1 MKASVVTSAVLHCLV
16 LTWAMVSLSA
26 PESFKVEDFE
36 AMPVDIVPVESI
48 TQMQQGD
55 KKAPKKE
62 TSAPVPTTRP
72 PIAQPAENAGDNN
85 ADLKT
90 PPVPNA
96 KPSNSEA
103 AAANSTE
110 KPLPQVDP
118 KPNDVKEVSKEE
130 TEVEQPKEVA
140 SIPPPKP
147 VEVTPP
153 KPEEKPPEEQAKPEE
168 PPKPDA
174 EALPDKVPT
183 PVVKPQ
189 VKPPEPQKPA
199 EKPPEK
205 TPDEPKAAEK
215 PTDKKKAD
223 KKQEVAKSASS
234 MKSDFNADQISALLN
249 KTDPSAGGAKRSTQE
264 ASLGAKKSNG
274 GSKLSQSEEDAMRSL
289 IESNWLVT
297 PGMEGLSGLVI
308 TVHFKLGKDGSI
320 IGQPDVESSGGS
332 SSDSTRRAL
341 ESAAYRA
348 VMKSAPSFSST
359 LPMDKYDAW
368 SEVVLNFDASS
379 LGI

>member
-1 MKASVVTSAVLHCLV
+1 MKASVITSAVLHGLV
-16 LTWAMVSLSA
+16 LTWAMVSLGA

-36 AMPVDIVPVESI
+36 AMPVDLVPVESI

-72 PIAQPAENAGDNN
+72 PIPQPAENAGDNN
-85 ADLKT
+85 VDLKT

-96 KPSNSEA
+96 KPSNTEA
-103 AAANSTE
+103 AAANSSE
-110 KPLPQVDP
+110 KPLPTIDP
-118 KPNDVKEVSKEE
+118 KPNDVKEVNKEE

-189 VKPPEPQKPA
+189 VKPPEPQKA
-199 EKPPEK
+199 VEKPPEK
-205 TPDEPKAAEK
+205 PADEPKAAEK

-223 KKQEVAKSASS
+223 KKQEVAKSAST
-234 MKSDFNADQISALLN
+234 MKSDFNADEISALLN

-264 ASLGAKKSNG
+264 ASLGNKKSNSG
-274 GSKLSQSEEDAMRSL
+274 TKLSQSEEDAVKGQIS
-289 IESNWLVT
+289 SNWSVV
-297 PGMEGLSGLVI
+297 SGLAGASEVQLKVRFQLDQAGNVVGDPEVI
-308 TVHFKLGKDGSI
+308 AT
-320 IGQPDVESSGGS
+320 GGP
-332 SSDSTRRAL
+332 DSTRQAL
-341 ESAAYRA
+341 
-348 VMKSAPSFSST
+348 KS
-359 LPMDKYDAW
+359 
-368 SEVVLNFDASS
+368 
-379 LGI
+379 

>member
-1 MKASVVTSAVLHCLV
+1 MKASVITSAVLHGLV
-16 LTWAMVSLSA
+16 LTWAMVSLGA

-36 AMPVDIVPVESI
+36 AMPVDLVPVESI

-85 ADLKT
+85 VDLKT

-103 AAANSTE
+103 AAANSSD
-110 KPLPQVDP
+110 KPMPKTDP
-118 KPNDVKEVSKEE
+118 KPNDVKDIVKEE

-174 EALPDKVPT
+174 EALPDNVPT
-183 PVVKPQ
+183 PVAKPQ

-205 TPDEPKAAEK
+205 TPDQPKTANV

-223 KKQEVAKSASS
+223 KKQETAKSASS
-234 MKSDFNADQISALLN
+234 MKSDFNADEVAALLN
-249 KTDPSAGGAKRSTQE
+249 KTDPSAGGVKRSTQE

-274 GSKLSQSEEDAMRSL
+274 GSKLSQSEEDAVRGL
-289 IESNWLVT
+289 IEGNWLVT
-297 PGMEGLSGLVI
+297 PGMEGLSGMVI
-308 TVHFKLGKDGSI
+308 KVHMKLDKDGNI
-320 IGQPDVESSGGS
+320 IGQPEVESSGGS
-332 SSDSTRRAL
+332 SSDATRRAL
-341 ESAAYRA
+341 EGGAYRA
-348 VMKSAPSFSST
+348 VMKSAPFSM
-359 LPMDKYDAW
+359 LPKDKYEAW
-368 SEVVLNFDASS
+368 NEFDLNFDPSS
-379 LGI
+379 MGI

>member
-1 MKASVVTSAVLHCLV
+1 MKTSVVTSAVLHGLV
-16 LTWAMVSLSA
+16 LTWALVSLSA

-36 AMPVDIVPVESI
+36 AMPVDLVPVESI

-72 PIAQPAENAGDNN
+72 PIPQPADNAGNNN

-103 AAANSTE
+103 AAANSSD
-110 KPLPQVDP
+110 KPQPQIDP
-118 KPNDVKEVSKEE
+118 KPNDVKEVNKEE

-140 SIPPPKP
+140 SIPQTKP
-147 VEVTPP
+147 AEITPP
-153 KPEEKPPEEQAKPEE
+153 KPEEKPPEEQAKPAE

-189 VKPPEPQKPA
+189 VKPPEQKPA
-199 EKPPEK
+199 EKPSEK
-205 TPDEPKAAEK
+205 TPDQPKAAET

-223 KKQEVAKSASS
+223 KKQEVAKAASS
-234 MKSDFNADQISALLN
+234 MKSDFNADEISALLN

-274 GSKLSQSEEDAMRSL
+274 GAKLSQSEIDAVRGQISG
-289 IESNWLVT
+289 NWTVV
-297 PGMEGLSGLVI
+297 SGLAGANEVQLQVRVQLDQAGNVVGEPEVI
-308 TVHFKLGKDGSI
+308 AT
-320 IGQPDVESSGGS
+320 GGP
-332 SSDSTRRAL
+332 DSTRQAL
-341 ESAAYRA
+341 KSSVYRA
-348 VMKSAPSFSST
+348 VMKSSPLKN
-359 LPMDKYDAW
+359 LPADKYEGENGW
-368 SEVVLNFDASS
+368 NELVLNFDASD

>member
-1 MKASVVTSAVLHCLV
+1 MKASVITSAVLHGLV
-16 LTWAMVSLSA
+16 LTWAMVSLGA

-36 AMPVDIVPVESI
+36 AMPVDLVPVESI

-72 PIAQPAENAGDNN
+72 PIPQPAENAGDNN
-85 ADLKT
+85 VDLKT

-96 KPSNSEA
+96 KPSKTEA
-103 AAANSTE
+103 AAANSSE
-110 KPLPQVDP
+110 KPLPTIDP
-118 KPNDVKEVSKEE
+118 KPNDVKEVNKEE

-189 VKPPEPQKPA
+189 VKPPEPQKA
-199 EKPPEK
+199 VEKPPEK
-205 TPDEPKAAEK
+205 PADEPKAAEK

-223 KKQEVAKSASS
+223 KKQEVAKSAST
-234 MKSDFNADQISALLN
+234 MKSDFNADEISALLN

-264 ASLGAKKSNG
+264 ASLGNKKSNSG
-274 GSKLSQSEEDAMRSL
+274 TKLSQSEEDAVKGQIS
-289 IESNWLVT
+289 SNWSVV
-297 PGMEGLSGLVI
+297 SGLAGASEVQLKVRFQLDQAGNVVGDPEVI
-308 TVHFKLGKDGSI
+308 AT
-320 IGQPDVESSGGS
+320 GGP
-332 SSDSTRRAL
+332 DSTRQAL
-341 ESAAYRA
+341 KSSVYRA
-348 VMKSAPSFSST
+348 VMKSSPLKN
-359 LPMDKYDAW
+359 LPADKYEGENGW
-368 SEVVLNFDASS
+368 NEMLLTFDASDF
-379 LGI
+379 GI

>member
-1 MKASVVTSAVLHCLV
+1 MKASVITSAVLHGLV
-16 LTWAMVSLSA
+16 LTWAMVSLGA

-36 AMPVDIVPVESI
+36 AMPVDLVPVESI

-85 ADLKT
+85 VDLKT

-103 AAANSTE
+103 AAANSSD
-110 KPLPQVDP
+110 KPMPKTDP
-118 KPNDVKEVSKEE
+118 KPNDVKDIVKEE

-174 EALPDKVPT
+174 EALPDNVPT
-183 PVVKPQ
+183 PVAKPQ
-189 VKPPEPQKPA
+189 VKPPEPRKPA

-205 TPDEPKAAEK
+205 TPDQPKTADV

-223 KKQEVAKSASS
+223 KKQETAKSASS
-234 MKSDFNADQISALLN
+234 MKSDFNADEISILLN

-274 GSKLSQSEEDAMRSL
+274 GSKLSQSEEDAVRGL
-289 IESNWLVT
+289 IEGNWLVT
-297 PGMEGLSGLVI
+297 PGMEGLSGMVI
-308 TVHFKLGKDGSI
+308 KVHMKLDKDGNI
-320 IGQPDVESSGGS
+320 IGQPEVESSGGS
-332 SSDSTRRAL
+332 SSDATRRAL
-341 ESAAYRA
+341 EGGAYRA
-348 VMKSAPSFSST
+348 VMKSAPFSM
-359 LPMDKYDAW
+359 LPKDKYEAW
-368 SEVVLNFDASS
+368 NEFDLNFDPSS
-379 LGI
+379 MGI

>member
-1 MKASVVTSAVLHCLV
+1 MKASVVTSAVLHGLV
-16 LTWAMVSLSA
+16 LTWAMVSLGA

-36 AMPVDIVPVESI
+36 AMPVDLVPVESI

-103 AAANSTE
+103 AAANSSE
-110 KPLPQVDP
+110 KPQPQVDP
-118 KPNDVKEVSKEE
+118 KPNDVKEINKEE

-168 PPKPDA
+168 PPKPEA

-189 VKPPEPQKPA
+189 VKPPEPQKSA

-205 TPDEPKAAEK
+205 TPDEPKAAER

-223 KKQEVAKSASS
+223 KKREVAKSASS
-234 MKSDFNADQISALLN
+234 MKSDFNADEISALLN
-249 KTDPSAGGAKRSTQE
+249 KTDPSAGGANRSTQE

-274 GSKLSQSEEDAMRSL
+274 GSKLSQSEQDALQGL
-289 IESNWLVT
+289 IQGNWLIT
-297 PGMEGLSGLVI
+297 PGMEGLSGMVI
-308 TVHFKLGKDGSI
+308 TVRFKLDKDGNI
-320 IGQPDVESSGGS
+320 IGQPEIESSGGS
-332 SSDSTRRAL
+332 STDSTRRAL
-341 ESAAYRA
+341 ESGAYRA
-348 VMKSAPSFSST
+348 VMKSAPSFRTT
-359 LPMDKYDAW
+359 LPMDKYDVW
-368 SEVVLNFDASS
+368 NEVVLNFHPSDM
-379 LGI
+379 GI

>member
-1 MKASVVTSAVLHCLV
+1 MKASVITSAVLHGLV
-16 LTWAMVSLSA
+16 LTWAMVSLGA

-36 AMPVDIVPVESI
+36 AMPVDLVPVESI

-85 ADLKT
+85 VDLKT

-96 KPSNSEA
+96 KPSNTEA
-103 AAANSTE
+103 AAANSSD
-110 KPLPQVDP
+110 KPMPKIDP
-118 KPNDVKEVSKEE
+118 KPNDVKEIVKEE

-174 EALPDKVPT
+174 EALPDNVPT
-183 PVVKPQ
+183 PVAKPQ
-189 VKPPEPQKPA
+189 VKPPEPEKPV

-205 TPDEPKAAEK
+205 TADQPKTADT

-223 KKQEVAKSASS
+223 KKQETAKSASP
-234 MKSDFNADQISALLN
+234 MKSDFNADEVAALLN

-274 GSKLSQSEEDAMRSL
+274 GAALSQSEIDAVRGQISG
-289 IESNWLVT
+289 NWTVV
-297 PGMEGLSGLVI
+297 SGLAGANEVHLKVRVQLDQAGNVVGDPEVI
-308 TVHFKLGKDGSI
+308 A
-320 IGQPDVESSGGS
+320 SGGP
-332 SSDSTRRAL
+332 DSTRQAL
-341 ESAAYRA
+341 KSSVYRA
-348 VMKSAPSFSST
+348 VMKSSPLKN
-359 LPMDKYDAW
+359 LPADKYEGENGWNEMD
-368 SEVVLNFDASS
+368 LNFDASD

>member
-1 MKASVVTSAVLHCLV
+1 MKTSVVTSAVLHGLV
-16 LTWAMVSLSA
+16 LTWALVSLSA

-36 AMPVDIVPVESI
+36 AMPVDLVPVESI
-48 TQMQQGD
+48 TQLQQGD

-72 PIAQPAENAGDNN
+72 PIPQPAENAGDNN
-85 ADLKT
+85 VDLKT

-103 AAANSTE
+103 AAANSSE

-118 KPNDVKEVSKEE
+118 KPNDVKEVNKEE

-189 VKPPEPQKPA
+189 VKPPEQKPA

-205 TPDEPKAAEK
+205 PQEQPKAAEK
-215 PTDKKKAD
+215 PTDKKKDD
-223 KKQEVAKSASS
+223 KKQEVAKAASS
-234 MKSDFNADQISALLN
+234 MKSDFNADEISALLN

-264 ASLGAKKSNG
+264 ASLGAKKSTG
-274 GSKLSQSEEDAMRSL
+274 GSKLSQSEENALQGL
-289 IESNWLVT
+289 IEGNWLIT
-297 PGMEGLSGLVI
+297 PGMEGLSGMVI
-308 TVHFKLGKDGSI
+308 RVHMKLDKDGNI
-320 IGQPDVESSGGS
+320 IGQPEVESSGGS

-341 ESAAYRA
+341 ESGAYRA
-348 VMKSAPSFSST
+348 VMKSAPFSM
-359 LPMDKYDAW
+359 LPKDKYDAW
-368 SEVVLNFDASS
+368 NEVELNFDPSS
-379 LGI
+379 MGI

>member
-1 MKASVVTSAVLHCLV
+1 MKTSVVTSAVLHCLV

-36 AMPVDIVPVESI
+36 AMPVDLVPVESI

-85 ADLKT
+85 VDLKT

-96 KPSNSEA
+96 KPSNTEA
-103 AAANSTE
+103 AAANSSD
-110 KPLPQVDP
+110 KPMPKIDP
-118 KPNDVKEVSKEE
+118 KPNDVKEIVKEE

-174 EALPDKVPT
+174 EALPDNVPT
-183 PVVKPQ
+183 PVAKPQ
-189 VKPPEPQKPA
+189 VKPPEPEKPV

-205 TPDEPKAAEK
+205 TADQPKTADT

-223 KKQEVAKSASS
+223 KKQETAKSASP
-234 MKSDFNADQISALLN
+234 MKSDFNADEVAALLN

-274 GSKLSQSEEDAMRSL
+274 GAALSQSEIDAVRGQISG
-289 IESNWLVT
+289 NWTVV
-297 PGMEGLSGLVI
+297 SGLAGANEVHLKVRVQLDQAGNVVGDPEVI
-308 TVHFKLGKDGSI
+308 A
-320 IGQPDVESSGGS
+320 SGGP
-332 SSDSTRRAL
+332 DSTRQAL
-341 ESAAYRA
+341 KSSVYRA
-348 VMKSAPSFSST
+348 VMKSSPLKN
-359 LPMDKYDAW
+359 LPADKYEGENGWNEMD
-368 SEVVLNFDASS
+368 LNFDASD

>member
-1 MKASVVTSAVLHCLV
+1 MKTSVVTSAVLHGLV
-16 LTWAMVSLSA
+16 LTWALVSLGA

-36 AMPVDIVPVESI
+36 AMPVDLVPVESI

-72 PIAQPAENAGDNN
+72 PIPQQAENAGDNN
-85 ADLKT
+85 VDLKT

-103 AAANSTE
+103 AAANSSD
-110 KPLPQVDP
+110 KPQPQIDP
-118 KPNDVKEVSKEE
+118 KPNDVKEINKEE

-140 SIPPPKP
+140 SIPQTKP
-147 VEVTPP
+147 AEITPPP

-189 VKPPEPQKPA
+189 VKPPEQKPA

-205 TPDEPKAAEK
+205 TPDQPKAAET

-234 MKSDFNADQISALLN
+234 MKSDFNADEISALLN

-264 ASLGAKKSNG
+264 ASLGAKKATNG
-274 GSKLSQSEEDAMRSL
+274 ASKLSLSEMDALKSA
-289 IESNWLVT
+289 IAGNWSVI
-297 PGMEGLSGLVI
+297 PGMEGMADVRI
-308 TVHFKLGKDGSI
+308 KVHMKLDQDGNI
-320 IGQPDVESSGGS
+320 IGEPEVEATGGDN
-332 SSDSTRRAL
+332 DSTRRAL
-341 ESAAYRA
+341 AGGAYRA
-348 VMKSAPSFSST
+348 IMKSAPFSS
-359 LPMDKYDAW
+359 LPKDKYDAW
-368 SEVVLNFDASS
+368 NEVVVNFDPSD

>member
-1 MKASVVTSAVLHCLV
+1 MKTSVVTSAVLHCLV

-36 AMPVDIVPVESI
+36 AMPVDLVPVESI

-85 ADLKT
+85 VDLKT

-96 KPSNSEA
+96 KPSNTEA
-103 AAANSTE
+103 AAANSSE
-110 KPLPQVDP
+110 KPLPTIDP
-118 KPNDVKEVSKEE
+118 KPNDVKEVNKEE

-189 VKPPEPQKPA
+189 VKPPEPQKAA

-205 TPDEPKAAEK
+205 PADEPKAAEK

-223 KKQEVAKSASS
+223 KKQEVAKSAST
-234 MKSDFNADQISALLN
+234 MKSDFNADEISALLN

-264 ASLGAKKSNG
+264 ASLGNKKSNSG
-274 GSKLSQSEEDAMRSL
+274 TKLSQSEEDAVKGQIS
-289 IESNWLVT
+289 SNWSVV
-297 PGMEGLSGLVI
+297 SGLAGASEVQLKVRFQLDQAGNVVGDPEVI
-308 TVHFKLGKDGSI
+308 AT
-320 IGQPDVESSGGS
+320 GGP
-332 SSDSTRRAL
+332 DSTRQAL
-341 ESAAYRA
+341 KSSVYRA
-348 VMKSAPSFSST
+348 VMKSSPLKN
-359 LPMDKYDAW
+359 LPADKYEGENGW
-368 SEVVLNFDASS
+368 NEMLLTFDASDF
-379 LGI
+379 GI

>member
-1 MKASVVTSAVLHCLV
+1 MKASVITSAVLHGLV

-36 AMPVDIVPVESI
+36 AMPVDLVPVESI

-85 ADLKT
+85 VDLKT

-96 KPSNSEA
+96 KPSNTEA
-103 AAANSTE
+103 AAANSSE
-110 KPLPQVDP
+110 KPLPTIDP
-118 KPNDVKEVSKEE
+118 KPNDVKEINKEE

-140 SIPPPKP
+140 SIPTPKP
-147 VEVTPP
+147 VEATPP

-189 VKPPEPQKPA
+189 VKPPEPQKAA

-205 TPDEPKAAEK
+205 PADEPKAAEK

-223 KKQEVAKSASS
+223 KKQEVAKSAST
-234 MKSDFNADQISALLN
+234 MKSDFNADEISALLN

-264 ASLGAKKSNG
+264 ASLGNKKSNSG
-274 GSKLSQSEEDAMRSL
+274 IKLSQSEEDAVKGQIS
-289 IESNWLVT
+289 SNWSVV
-297 PGMEGLSGLVI
+297 SGLAGASEVQLKVRFQLDQAGNVVGDPEVI
-308 TVHFKLGKDGSI
+308 AT
-320 IGQPDVESSGGS
+320 GGP
-332 SSDSTRRAL
+332 DSTRQAL
-341 ESAAYRA
+341 KSSVYRA
-348 VMKSAPSFSST
+348 VMKSSPLKN
-359 LPMDKYDAW
+359 LPADKYEGENGW
-368 SEVVLNFDASS
+368 NEMLLTFDASDF
-379 LGI
+379 GI

>member
-1 MKASVVTSAVLHCLV
+1 MKASVITSAVLHGLV
-16 LTWAMVSLSA
+16 LTWAMVSLGA

-36 AMPVDIVPVESI
+36 AMPVDLVPVESI

-85 ADLKT
+85 VDLKT

-96 KPSNSEA
+96 KPSNTEA
-103 AAANSTE
+103 AAANSSD
-110 KPLPQVDP
+110 KPMPKIDP
-118 KPNDVKEVSKEE
+118 KPNDVKEIVKEE
-130 TEVEQPKEVA
+130 TEVEQPKQVA

-174 EALPDKVPT
+174 EALPDNVPT
-183 PVVKPQ
+183 PVAKPQ
-189 VKPPEPQKPA
+189 VKPPEPEKPV

-205 TPDEPKAAEK
+205 TADQPKTADT

-223 KKQEVAKSASS
+223 KKQETAKSASP
-234 MKSDFNADQISALLN
+234 MKSDFNADEVAALLN

-274 GSKLSQSEEDAMRSL
+274 GAALSQSEIDAVRGQISG
-289 IESNWLVT
+289 NWTVV
-297 PGMEGLSGLVI
+297 SGLAGANEVHLKVRVQLDQAGNVVGDPEVI
-308 TVHFKLGKDGSI
+308 A
-320 IGQPDVESSGGS
+320 SGGP
-332 SSDSTRRAL
+332 DSTRQAL
-341 ESAAYRA
+341 KSSVYRA
-348 VMKSAPSFSST
+348 VMKSSPLKN
-359 LPMDKYDAW
+359 LPADKYEGENGWNEMD
-368 SEVVLNFDASS
+368 LNFDASD

>member
-1 MKASVVTSAVLHCLV
+1 MKTSVVTSAVLHCLV

-36 AMPVDIVPVESI
+36 AMPVDLVPVESI

-85 ADLKT
+85 VDLKT

-96 KPSNSEA
+96 KASNSEA
-103 AAANSTE
+103 AAANSSE
-110 KPLPQVDP
+110 KPMPKTDP
-118 KPNDVKEVSKEE
+118 KPNDVKDIVKEE

-168 PPKPDA
+168 PPKPEA
-174 EALPDKVPT
+174 EALPDNVPT
-183 PVVKPQ
+183 PVAKPQ

-205 TPDEPKAAEK
+205 TPDQPKTADM

-223 KKQEVAKSASS
+223 KKQETAKSASS
-234 MKSDFNADQISALLN
+234 MKSDFNADEISILLN

-274 GSKLSQSEEDAMRSL
+274 GSKLSQSEEDAVRGL
-289 IESNWLVT
+289 IEGNWLVT
-297 PGMEGLSGLVI
+297 PGMEGLSGMVI
-308 TVHFKLGKDGSI
+308 KVHMKLDKDGNI
-320 IGQPDVESSGGS
+320 IGQPEVESSGGS
-332 SSDSTRRAL
+332 SSDATRRAL
-341 ESAAYRA
+341 EGGAYRA
-348 VMKSAPSFSST
+348 VMKSAPFSM
-359 LPMDKYDAW
+359 LPKDKYEAW
-368 SEVVLNFDASS
+368 NEFDLNFDPSS
-379 LGI
+379 MGI

>member
-1 MKASVVTSAVLHCLV
+1 MKASVVTSAVLHGLV
-16 LTWAMVSLSA
+16 LTWALVSLSA

-36 AMPVDIVPVESI
+36 AMPVDLVPVESI
-48 TQMQQGD
+48 TQLQQGD

-72 PIAQPAENAGDNN
+72 PIPQPAENAGDNN
-85 ADLKT
+85 VDLKT

-103 AAANSTE
+103 AAANSSE

-118 KPNDVKEVSKEE
+118 KPNDVKEVNKEE

-189 VKPPEPQKPA
+189 VKPPEQKPA

-205 TPDEPKAAEK
+205 PQEQPKAAEK
-215 PTDKKKAD
+215 PTDKKKDD
-223 KKQEVAKSASS
+223 KKQEVAKAASS
-234 MKSDFNADQISALLN
+234 MKSDFNADEISALLN

-264 ASLGAKKSNG
+264 ASLGAKKSTG
-274 GSKLSQSEEDAMRSL
+274 GSKLSQSEENALQGL
-289 IESNWLVT
+289 IEGNWLIT
-297 PGMEGLSGLVI
+297 PGMEGLSGMVI
-308 TVHFKLGKDGSI
+308 RVHMKLDKDGNI
-320 IGQPDVESSGGS
+320 IGQPEVESSGGS

-341 ESAAYRA
+341 ESGAYRA
-348 VMKSAPSFSST
+348 VMKSAPFSM
-359 LPMDKYDAW
+359 LPKDKYDAW
-368 SEVVLNFDASS
+368 NEVELNFDPSS
-379 LGI
+379 MGI

>member
-1 MKASVVTSAVLHCLV
+1 MKASVITSAVLHGLV
-16 LTWAMVSLSA
+16 LTWAMVSLGA

-36 AMPVDIVPVESI
+36 AMPVDLVPVESI

-72 PIAQPAENAGDNN
+72 PIAQPAGNAGDNN
-85 ADLKT
+85 VDLKT

-96 KPSNSEA
+96 KPSNTEA
-103 AAANSTE
+103 AAANSSE
-110 KPLPQVDP
+110 KPLPTIDP
-118 KPNDVKEVSKEE
+118 KPNDVKEVNKEE

-183 PVVKPQ
+183 PVAKPQ
-189 VKPPEPQKPA
+189 VKPPEPQKA
-199 EKPPEK
+199 VEKPPEK
-205 TPDEPKAAEK
+205 PADEPKAAEK

-223 KKQEVAKSASS
+223 KKQEVAKSAST
-234 MKSDFNADQISALLN
+234 MKSDFNADEISALLN

-264 ASLGAKKSNG
+264 ASLGNKKSNSG
-274 GSKLSQSEEDAMRSL
+274 TKLSQSDEDAVKGQIS
-289 IESNWLVT
+289 SNWSVV
-297 PGMEGLSGLVI
+297 SGLAGASEVQLKVRFQLDQAGNVVGDPEVI
-308 TVHFKLGKDGSI
+308 AT
-320 IGQPDVESSGGS
+320 GGP
-332 SSDSTRRAL
+332 DSTRQAL
-341 ESAAYRA
+341 KSSVYRA
-348 VMKSAPSFSST
+348 VMKSSPLKN
-359 LPMDKYDAW
+359 LPADKYEGENGW
-368 SEVVLNFDASS
+368 NEMLLTFDASDF
-379 LGI
+379 GI

>member
-1 MKASVVTSAVLHCLV
+1 MKTSVVTSAVLHCLV

-36 AMPVDIVPVESI
+36 AMPVDLVPVESI

-103 AAANSTE
+103 AAANSSE
-110 KPLPQVDP
+110 KPLPTIDP
-118 KPNDVKEVSKEE
+118 KPNDVKEVNKEE

-140 SIPPPKP
+140 SIPTPKP

-174 EALPDKVPT
+174 EALPDNVPT

-189 VKPPEPQKPA
+189 VKPPEPQKAA

-205 TPDEPKAAEK
+205 PVDEPKAAEK

-223 KKQEVAKSASS
+223 KKQEVAKSAST
-234 MKSDFNADQISALLN
+234 MKSDFNADEISALLN

-264 ASLGAKKSNG
+264 ASLGNKKSNSG
-274 GSKLSQSEEDAMRSL
+274 TKLSQSEEDAVKGQIS
-289 IESNWLVT
+289 SNWSVV
-297 PGMEGLSGLVI
+297 SGLAGASEVQLKVRFQLDQAGNVVGDPEVI
-308 TVHFKLGKDGSI
+308 AT
-320 IGQPDVESSGGS
+320 GGP
-332 SSDSTRRAL
+332 DSTRQAL
-341 ESAAYRA
+341 KSSVYRA
-348 VMKSAPSFSST
+348 VMKSSPLKN
-359 LPMDKYDAW
+359 LPADKYEGENGW
-368 SEVVLNFDASS
+368 NEMLLTFDASDF
-379 LGI
+379 GI

>member
-1 MKASVVTSAVLHCLV
+1 MKASVITSAVLHGLV
-16 LTWAMVSLSA
+16 LTWAMVSLGA

-36 AMPVDIVPVESI
+36 AMPVDLVPVESI

-85 ADLKT
+85 VDLKT

-96 KPSNSEA
+96 KPSNTEA
-103 AAANSTE
+103 AAANSSE
-110 KPLPQVDP
+110 KPLPTIDP
-118 KPNDVKEVSKEE
+118 KPNDVKEINKEE

-140 SIPPPKP
+140 SIPTPKP

-189 VKPPEPQKPA
+189 IKPPEPQKAA

-205 TPDEPKAAEK
+205 PADEPKAAEK

-223 KKQEVAKSASS
+223 KKQEVAKSAST
-234 MKSDFNADQISALLN
+234 MKSDFSADEISALLN
-249 KTDPSAGGAKRSTQE
+249 KTDPSAGGTKRSTQE
-264 ASLGAKKSNG
+264 ASLGNKKSNSG
-274 GSKLSQSEEDAMRSL
+274 TKLSQSEENAVRGQIS
-289 IESNWLVT
+289 SNWSVV
-297 PGMEGLSGLVI
+297 SGLAGASEVQLQVRFQLDQAGNVVGDPEVI
-308 TVHFKLGKDGSI
+308 AT
-320 IGQPDVESSGGS
+320 GGP
-332 SSDSTRRAL
+332 DSTRQAL
-341 ESAAYRA
+341 KSSVYRA
-348 VMKSAPSFSST
+348 VMKSSPLKN
-359 LPMDKYDAW
+359 LPADKYEGENGW
-368 SEVVLNFDASS
+368 NEMLLTFDASDF
-379 LGI
+379 GI

>member
-1 MKASVVTSAVLHCLV
+1 MKASVITSAVLHGLV
-16 LTWAMVSLSA
+16 LTWAMVSLGA

-36 AMPVDIVPVESI
+36 AMPVDLVPVESI

-85 ADLKT
+85 VDLKT

-103 AAANSTE
+103 AAANSSD
-110 KPLPQVDP
+110 KPMPKTDP
-118 KPNDVKEVSKEE
+118 KPNDVKDIVKEE

-140 SIPPPKP
+140 SVPPPKP

-174 EALPDKVPT
+174 EALPDNVPT
-183 PVVKPQ
+183 PVAKPQ
-189 VKPPEPQKPA
+189 VKPPEPRKPA

-205 TPDEPKAAEK
+205 TPDQPKTADV

-223 KKQEVAKSASS
+223 KKQETAKSASS
-234 MKSDFNADQISALLN
+234 MKSDFNADEISILLN

-274 GSKLSQSEEDAMRSL
+274 GSKLSQSEEDAVRGL
-289 IESNWLVT
+289 IEGNWLVT
-297 PGMEGLSGLVI
+297 PGMEGLSGMVI
-308 TVHFKLGKDGSI
+308 KVHMKLDKDGNI
-320 IGQPDVESSGGS
+320 IGQPEVESSGGS
-332 SSDSTRRAL
+332 SSDATRRAL
-341 ESAAYRA
+341 EGGAYRA
-348 VMKSAPSFSST
+348 VMKSAPFSM
-359 LPMDKYDAW
+359 LPKDKYEAW
-368 SEVVLNFDASS
+368 NEFDLNFDPSS
-379 LGI
+379 MGI

>member
-1 MKASVVTSAVLHCLV
+1 
-16 LTWAMVSLSA
+16 MVSLSA

-36 AMPVDIVPVESI
+36 AMPVDLVPVESI

-85 ADLKT
+85 VDLKT

-103 AAANSTE
+103 AAANSSD
-110 KPLPQVDP
+110 KPLPKIDP
-118 KPNDVKEVSKEE
+118 KPNDVKDIVKEE

-174 EALPDKVPT
+174 EALPDNVPT
-183 PVVKPQ
+183 PVAKPQ

-205 TPDEPKAAEK
+205 TPDQPKTADT

-223 KKQEVAKSASS
+223 KKQETAKSASS
-234 MKSDFNADQISALLN
+234 MKSDFNADQISILLN

-289 IESNWLVT
+289 IEGNWLVT
-297 PGMEGLSGLVI
+297 PGMEGLSGLVV
-308 TVHFKLGKDGSI
+308 TVHFKLGRDGNI
-320 IGQPDVESSGGS
+320 IGEPEIESSGGS

-359 LPMDKYDAW
+359 LPMDKYEAW
-368 SEVVLNFDASS
+368 NEVVLNFDASS

>member
-1 MKASVVTSAVLHCLV
+1 MKTSVVTSAVLHGLV
-16 LTWAMVSLSA
+16 LTWALVSLSA

-36 AMPVDIVPVESI
+36 AMPVDLVPVESI
-48 TQMQQGD
+48 TQQQLGD

-72 PIAQPAENAGDNN
+72 PIPQPAENAGDNN
-85 ADLKT
+85 VDLKT
-90 PPVPNA
+90 PPLPNA
-96 KPSNSEA
+96 KPSKTDA
-103 AAANSTE
+103 AAANSSD
-110 KPLPQVDP
+110 KPQPQIDP
-118 KPNDVKEVSKEE
+118 KPNDVKEVNKEE

-140 SIPPPKP
+140 SIPQTKP

-153 KPEEKPPEEQAKPEE
+153 KPEEKPPEEQAKPAD

-189 VKPPEPQKPA
+189 VKPPEQKPA

-205 TPDEPKAAEK
+205 TPDQPKAAET

-234 MKSDFNADQISALLN
+234 MKSDFNADEISALLN

-274 GSKLSQSEEDAMRSL
+274 GAKLSQSEVDAVRGQISG
-289 IESNWLVT
+289 NWSVV
-297 PGMEGLSGLVI
+297 SGLAGAGDVHLQVRFQLDQAGNVVGDPEVI
-308 TVHFKLGKDGSI
+308 ATGG
-320 IGQPDVESSGGS
+320 PDATRQALKSSV
-332 SSDSTRRAL
+332 
-341 ESAAYRA
+341 YRA
-348 VMKSAPSFSST
+348 VMKSSPLKN
-359 LPMDKYDAW
+359 LPADKYEGDNGW
-368 SEVVLNFDASS
+368 NEMVLNFDASDF
-379 LGI
+379 GI

>member
-1 MKASVVTSAVLHCLV
+1 MKTSVVTSAVLHCLV

-36 AMPVDIVPVESI
+36 AMPVDLVPVESI

-103 AAANSTE
+103 AAANSSE
-110 KPLPQVDP
+110 KPLPTIDP
-118 KPNDVKEVSKEE
+118 KPNDVKEVNKEE

-140 SIPPPKP
+140 SIPTPKP

-183 PVVKPQ
+183 PVAKPQ

-205 TPDEPKAAEK
+205 TQDQPKAAEA

-234 MKSDFNADQISALLN
+234 MKSDFNADEISALLN

-264 ASLGAKKSNG
+264 ASLGNKKSNG
-274 GSKLSQSEEDAMRSL
+274 GASLSQSEIDAVRGQISG
-289 IESNWLVT
+289 NWSVV
-297 PGMEGLSGLVI
+297 SGLAGANEVQLKVRVQLDQAGNVVGDPEVI
-308 TVHFKLGKDGSI
+308 A
-320 IGQPDVESSGGS
+320 SGGP
-332 SSDSTRRAL
+332 DSTRQAL
-341 ESAAYRA
+341 KSSVYRA
-348 VMKSAPSFSST
+348 VMKSSPLKN
-359 LPMDKYDAW
+359 LPADKYEGENGWNELD
-368 SEVVLNFDASS
+368 LTFDASD

>member
-1 MKASVVTSAVLHCLV
+1 MKTSVVTSAVLHGLV
-16 LTWAMVSLSA
+16 LTWALVSLGA

-36 AMPVDIVPVESI
+36 AMPVDLVPVESI
-48 TQMQQGD
+48 TQQQLGD

-72 PIAQPAENAGDNN
+72 PIPQPAENAGDNN
-85 ADLKT
+85 VDLKT
-90 PPVPNA
+90 PPLPNA
-96 KPSNSEA
+96 KPSKTDA
-103 AAANSTE
+103 AAANSSD
-110 KPLPQVDP
+110 KPQPQIDP
-118 KPNDVKEVSKEE
+118 KPNDVKEVNKEE

-140 SIPPPKP
+140 SIPQTKP

-153 KPEEKPPEEQAKPEE
+153 KPEEKPPEEQAKPAD

-189 VKPPEPQKPA
+189 VKPPEQKPV

-205 TPDEPKAAEK
+205 TPDQPKAAET

-234 MKSDFNADQISALLN
+234 MKSDFNADEISALLN

-274 GSKLSQSEEDAMRSL
+274 GAKLSQSEVDAVRGQISG
-289 IESNWLVT
+289 NWSVV
-297 PGMEGLSGLVI
+297 SGLAGAGDVHLQVRFQLDQAGNVVGDPEVI
-308 TVHFKLGKDGSI
+308 ATGG
-320 IGQPDVESSGGS
+320 PDATRQALKSSV
-332 SSDSTRRAL
+332 
-341 ESAAYRA
+341 YRA
-348 VMKSAPSFSST
+348 VMKSSPLKN
-359 LPMDKYDAW
+359 LPADKYEGDNGW
-368 SEVVLNFDASS
+368 NEMVLNFDASDF
-379 LGI
+379 GI

>member
-1 MKASVVTSAVLHCLV
+1 MKTSVVTSAVLHGLV
-16 LTWAMVSLSA
+16 LTWALVSLGA

-36 AMPVDIVPVESI
+36 AMPVDLVPVESI

-72 PIAQPAENAGDNN
+72 PIPQPAENAGDNN
-85 ADLKT
+85 VDLKT
-90 PPVPNA
+90 PPLPNA

-103 AAANSTE
+103 AAANSSD
-110 KPLPQVDP
+110 KPQPQIDP
-118 KPNDVKEVSKEE
+118 KPNDVKEVNKEE
-130 TEVEQPKEVA
+130 TDVEQPKEVA
-140 SIPPPKP
+140 SIPQTKP
-147 VEVTPP
+147 VDVTPP
-153 KPEEKPPEEQAKPEE
+153 KPVEKPPEEQAKPEE

-189 VKPPEPQKPA
+189 VKPPEQKPA

-205 TPDEPKAAEK
+205 TPDQPKAAEA

-234 MKSDFNADQISALLN
+234 MKSDFNADEISALLN

-274 GSKLSQSEEDAMRSL
+274 GTSLSQSEIDAVRGQISG
-289 IESNWLVT
+289 NWTVV
-297 PGMEGLSGLVI
+297 SGLAGASEVRLQVRVQLDQAGNVVGDPEVI
-308 TVHFKLGKDGSI
+308 AT
-320 IGQPDVESSGGS
+320 GGP
-332 SSDSTRRAL
+332 DSTRQAL
-341 ESAAYRA
+341 KSSVYRA
-348 VMKSAPSFSST
+348 VMKSSPLKN
-359 LPMDKYDAW
+359 LPADKYEGENGW
-368 SEVVLNFDASS
+368 NEMVLNFDASD

>member
-1 MKASVVTSAVLHCLV
+1 MKTSIVTSAVLHGLV
-16 LTWAMVSLSA
+16 LTWALVSLGA

-36 AMPVDIVPVESI
+36 AMPVDLVPVESI

-72 PIAQPAENAGDNN
+72 PIPQQAENAGDNN
-85 ADLKT
+85 VDLKT
-90 PPVPNA
+90 PPLPNA

-103 AAANSTE
+103 AAANSSD
-110 KPLPQVDP
+110 KPQPQIDP
-118 KPNDVKEVSKEE
+118 KPNDVKEVNKEE

-140 SIPPPKP
+140 SIQQTKP
-147 VEVTPP
+147 AEVTPP
-153 KPEEKPPEEQAKPEE
+153 KPEEKPPEEQAQPAE

-183 PVVKPQ
+183 PIVKPEIR
-189 VKPPEPQKPA
+189 PPEPQKAA

-205 TPDEPKAAEK
+205 TQDEPKAAEK

-234 MKSDFNADQISALLN
+234 MKSDFNADEISALLN
-249 KTDPSAGGAKRSTQE
+249 KTNPSAGGAKRSTQE

-274 GSKLSQSEEDAMRSL
+274 GTSLSQSEIDAVRGQISG
-289 IESNWLVT
+289 NWTVV
-297 PGMEGLSGLVI
+297 SGLAGASDVRLQVRVQLDQAGNVVGDPEVI
-308 TVHFKLGKDGSI
+308 AT
-320 IGQPDVESSGGS
+320 GGP
-332 SSDSTRRAL
+332 DSTRQAL
-341 ESAAYRA
+341 KSSVYRA
-348 VMKSAPSFSST
+348 VMKSSPLKN
-359 LPMDKYDAW
+359 LPADKYEGENGW
-368 SEVVLNFDASS
+368 NEMVLNFDASD

>member
-1 MKASVVTSAVLHCLV
+1 MKTSVVTSAVLHCLV

-36 AMPVDIVPVESI
+36 AMPVDLVPVESI

-85 ADLKT
+85 VDLKT

-96 KPSNSEA
+96 KPSNTEA
-103 AAANSTE
+103 VAANSSD
-110 KPLPQVDP
+110 KPMPKVDP
-118 KPNDVKEVSKEE
+118 KPNDVKEIVKEE

-174 EALPDKVPT
+174 EALPDNVPT
-183 PVVKPQ
+183 PVAKPQ

-205 TPDEPKAAEK
+205 TADQPKTADT

-223 KKQEVAKSASS
+223 KKQETAKSASP
-234 MKSDFNADQISALLN
+234 MKSDFNADEVAALLN

-274 GSKLSQSEEDAMRSL
+274 GAALSQSEIDAVRGQISG
-289 IESNWLVT
+289 NWTVV
-297 PGMEGLSGLVI
+297 SGLAGANEVHLKVRVQLDQAGNVVGEPEVI
-308 TVHFKLGKDGSI
+308 A
-320 IGQPDVESSGGS
+320 SGGP
-332 SSDSTRRAL
+332 DSTRQAL
-341 ESAAYRA
+341 KSSVYRA
-348 VMKSAPSFSST
+348 VMKSSPLKN
-359 LPMDKYDAW
+359 LPADKYEGENGWNEMD
-368 SEVVLNFDASS
+368 LNFDASD

>member
-1 MKASVVTSAVLHCLV
+1 MKTSVVTSAVLHGLV
-16 LTWAMVSLSA
+16 LTWALVSLSA

-36 AMPVDIVPVESI
+36 AMPVDLVPVESI

-72 PIAQPAENAGDNN
+72 PIPQPAENAGDNN
-85 ADLKT
+85 VDLKT

-103 AAANSTE
+103 AAANSSE

-118 KPNDVKEVSKEE
+118 KPNDVKEVNKEE

-140 SIPPPKP
+140 SIPQTKP
-147 VEVTPP
+147 VDVTPP

-189 VKPPEPQKPA
+189 VKPPEQKAA

-205 TPDEPKAAEK
+205 PQDQPKAAEV

-223 KKQEVAKSASS
+223 KKQEVAKAASS
-234 MKSDFNADQISALLN
+234 MKSDFNADEISALLN

-264 ASLGAKKSNG
+264 ASLGAKKSTG
-274 GSKLSQSEEDAMRSL
+274 GSKLSQSEENALQGL
-289 IESNWLVT
+289 IEGNWLIT
-297 PGMEGLSGLVI
+297 PGMEGLSGMVI
-308 TVHFKLGKDGSI
+308 RVHMKLDKDGNI
-320 IGQPDVESSGGS
+320 IGQPEVESSGGS

-341 ESAAYRA
+341 ESGAYRA
-348 VMKSAPSFSST
+348 VMKSAPFSM
-359 LPMDKYDAW
+359 LPKDKYDAW
-368 SEVVLNFDASS
+368 NEVELNFDPSS
-379 LGI
+379 MGI

>member
-1 MKASVVTSAVLHCLV
+1 MKTSVVTSAVLHCLV

-36 AMPVDIVPVESI
+36 AMPVDLVPVESI

-103 AAANSTE
+103 AAANSSE
-110 KPLPQVDP
+110 KPLPTIDP
-118 KPNDVKEVSKEE
+118 KPNDVKEVNKEE

-140 SIPPPKP
+140 SIPTPKP

-183 PVVKPQ
+183 PVAKPE

-205 TPDEPKAAEK
+205 TPDQPKAAEA

-223 KKQEVAKSASS
+223 KKQEVAKAASS
-234 MKSDFNADQISALLN
+234 MKSDFNADEISALLN

-264 ASLGAKKSNG
+264 ASLGNKKSNG
-274 GSKLSQSEEDAMRSL
+274 GASLSQSEIDAVRGQISG
-289 IESNWLVT
+289 NWSVV
-297 PGMEGLSGLVI
+297 SGLAGANEVQLKVRVQLDQAGNVVGDPEVI
-308 TVHFKLGKDGSI
+308 A
-320 IGQPDVESSGGS
+320 SGGP
-332 SSDSTRRAL
+332 DSTRQAL
-341 ESAAYRA
+341 KSSVYRA
-348 VMKSAPSFSST
+348 VMKSSPLKN
-359 LPMDKYDAW
+359 LPADKYEGENGWNELD
-368 SEVVLNFDASS
+368 LTFDASD

>member
-1 MKASVVTSAVLHCLV
+1 MKTSVVTSAVLHCLV

-36 AMPVDIVPVESI
+36 AMPVDLVPVESI

-85 ADLKT
+85 VDLKT

-96 KPSNSEA
+96 KPSNTEA
-103 AAANSTE
+103 AAANSSE
-110 KPLPQVDP
+110 KPLPTIDP
-118 KPNDVKEVSKEE
+118 KPNDVKEVNKEE

-153 KPEEKPPEEQAKPEE
+153 KPEEKPPEQQAKPEE

-189 VKPPEPQKPA
+189 VKPPEPQKAA

-205 TPDEPKAAEK
+205 PADEPKVAEK

-223 KKQEVAKSASS
+223 KKQEVAKSAST
-234 MKSDFNADQISALLN
+234 MKSDFNADEISALLN

-264 ASLGAKKSNG
+264 ASLGNKKSNSG
-274 GSKLSQSEEDAMRSL
+274 TKLSQSEEDAVKGQIS
-289 IESNWLVT
+289 SNWSVV
-297 PGMEGLSGLVI
+297 SGLAGASEVQLKVRFQLDQAGNVVGDPEVI
-308 TVHFKLGKDGSI
+308 AT
-320 IGQPDVESSGGS
+320 GGP
-332 SSDSTRRAL
+332 DSTRQAL
-341 ESAAYRA
+341 KSSVYRA
-348 VMKSAPSFSST
+348 VMKSSPLKN
-359 LPMDKYDAW
+359 LPADKYEGENGW
-368 SEVVLNFDASS
+368 NEMLLTFDASDF
-379 LGI
+379 GI

>member
-1 MKASVVTSAVLHCLV
+1 MKTSVVTSAVLHCLV

-36 AMPVDIVPVESI
+36 AMPVDLVPVESI

-85 ADLKT
+85 VDLKT

-103 AAANSTE
+103 AAANSSD
-110 KPLPQVDP
+110 KPMPKTDP
-118 KPNDVKEVSKEE
+118 KPNDVKDIVKEE

-174 EALPDKVPT
+174 EALPDNVPT
-183 PVVKPQ
+183 PVAKPQ

-205 TPDEPKAAEK
+205 TPDQPKTADT

-223 KKQEVAKSASS
+223 KKQETAKSASS
-234 MKSDFNADQISALLN
+234 MKSDFNADQISILLN

-289 IESNWLVT
+289 IEGNWLVT
-297 PGMEGLSGLVI
+297 PGMEGLSGLVV
-308 TVHFKLGKDGSI
+308 TVHFKLGRDGNI
-320 IGQPDVESSGGS
+320 IGEPEIESSGGS

-359 LPMDKYDAW
+359 LPMDKYEAW
-368 SEVVLNFDASS
+368 NEVVLNFDASS

>member
-1 MKASVVTSAVLHCLV
+1 MKASVVTSAVLHGLV
-16 LTWAMVSLSA
+16 LTWALVSLSA

-36 AMPVDIVPVESI
+36 AMPVDLVPVESI

-72 PIAQPAENAGDNN
+72 PIPQPAENAGDNN
-85 ADLKT
+85 VDLKT

-103 AAANSTE
+103 AAANSSD
-110 KPLPQVDP
+110 KPQPQIDP
-118 KPNDVKEVSKEE
+118 KPNDVKEVNKEE

-153 KPEEKPPEEQAKPEE
+153 KPEEKPPEEQAKPAE

-189 VKPPEPQKPA
+189 VKPPEQKPV

-205 TPDEPKAAEK
+205 PQDQPKAAEK
-215 PTDKKKAD
+215 PTDKKKDD

-234 MKSDFNADQISALLN
+234 MKSDFNADEISALLN

-264 ASLGAKKSNG
+264 ASLGAKKATNG
-274 GSKLSQSEEDAMRSL
+274 ASKLSLSEMDALKSA
-289 IESNWLVT
+289 IAGNWSVI
-297 PGMEGLSGLVI
+297 PGMEGMADVRI
-308 TVHFKLGKDGSI
+308 KVHMKLDQDGNI
-320 IGQPDVESSGGS
+320 IGEPEVEATGGDN
-332 SSDSTRRAL
+332 DSTRRAL
-341 ESAAYRA
+341 AGGAYRA
-348 VMKSAPSFSST
+348 IMKSAPFSS
-359 LPMDKYDAW
+359 LPKDKYDAW
-368 SEVVLNFDASS
+368 NEVVVNFDPSD

>member
-1 MKASVVTSAVLHCLV
+1 MKTSVVTSAVLHCLV

-36 AMPVDIVPVESI
+36 AMPVDLVPVESI

-85 ADLKT
+85 VDLNT

-103 AAANSTE
+103 AAANSSE
-110 KPLPQVDP
+110 KPMPKTDP
-118 KPNDVKEVSKEE
+118 KPNDVKDIVKEE

-174 EALPDKVPT
+174 EALPDNVPT
-183 PVVKPQ
+183 PVAKPQ

-205 TPDEPKAAEK
+205 TPDQPKTAET

-223 KKQEVAKSASS
+223 KKQETAKSASS
-234 MKSDFNADQISALLN
+234 MKSDFNADEISILLN

-274 GSKLSQSEEDAMRSL
+274 GSKLSQSEEDAVRGL
-289 IESNWLVT
+289 IEGNWLVT
-297 PGMEGLSGLVI
+297 PGMEGLSGMVI
-308 TVHFKLGKDGSI
+308 KVHMKLDKDGNI
-320 IGQPDVESSGGS
+320 IGQPEVESSGGS
-332 SSDSTRRAL
+332 GSDATRRAL
-341 ESAAYRA
+341 ESGAYRA
-348 VMKSAPSFSST
+348 VMKSAPFSM
-359 LPMDKYDAW
+359 LPKDKYEAW
-368 SEVVLNFDASS
+368 NEFDLNFDPSS
-379 LGI
+379 MGI

>member
-1 MKASVVTSAVLHCLV
+1 MKTSVVTSAVLHGLV
-16 LTWAMVSLSA
+16 LTWALVSLSA

-36 AMPVDIVPVESI
+36 AMPVDLVPVESI
-48 TQMQQGD
+48 TQLQQGD

-72 PIAQPAENAGDNN
+72 PIPQPAENAGDNKV
-85 ADLKT
+85 DLKT

-103 AAANSTE
+103 AAANSSE

-118 KPNDVKEVSKEE
+118 KPNDVKEVNKEE

-140 SIPPPKP
+140 SIPQTKP

-189 VKPPEPQKPA
+189 VKPPEQKPA

-205 TPDEPKAAEK
+205 TPEQPKAAEA

-223 KKQEVAKSASS
+223 KKQEVAKSAST
-234 MKSDFNADQISALLN
+234 MKSDFNADEISALLN

-274 GSKLSQSEEDAMRSL
+274 GSKLSQSEQEALKNL
-289 IESNWLVT
+289 IYGNWLTT
-297 PGMEGLSGLVI
+297 PGMEGLSGMVV
-308 TVHFKLGKDGSI
+308 TAHFKLDKDGNI
-320 IGQPDVESSGGS
+320 IGQPEIESSGGS
-332 SSDSTRRAL
+332 SSDSTRRAV

-348 VMKSAPSFSST
+348 VLKSAPSFHST

-368 SEVVLNFDASS
+368 NEVVVNFDVSDM
-379 LGI
+379 GI

>member
-1 MKASVVTSAVLHCLV
+1 MKTSVVTSAVLHCLV

-36 AMPVDIVPVESI
+36 AMPVDLVPVESI

-85 ADLKT
+85 VDLKT

-103 AAANSTE
+103 AAANSSD
-110 KPLPQVDP
+110 KPMPKTDP
-118 KPNDVKEVSKEE
+118 KPNDVKDIVKEE

-174 EALPDKVPT
+174 EALPDNVPT
-183 PVVKPQ
+183 PVAKPQ
-189 VKPPEPQKPA
+189 MKPPEPQKPA

-205 TPDEPKAAEK
+205 TPDQPKTADT

-223 KKQEVAKSASS
+223 KKQETAKSASS
-234 MKSDFNADQISALLN
+234 MKSDFNADQISILLN

-289 IESNWLVT
+289 IEGNWLVT
-297 PGMEGLSGLVI
+297 PGMEGLSGLVV
-308 TVHFKLGKDGSI
+308 TVHFKLGRDGNI
-320 IGQPDVESSGGS
+320 IGEPEIESSGGS

-359 LPMDKYDAW
+359 LPMDKYEAW
-368 SEVVLNFDASS
+368 NEVVLNFDASS

>member
-1 MKASVVTSAVLHCLV
+1 MKASVITSAVLHGLV
-16 LTWAMVSLSA
+16 LTWAMVSLGA

-36 AMPVDIVPVESI
+36 AMPVDLVPVESI

-72 PIAQPAENAGDNN
+72 PTAQPAENAGDNN
-85 ADLKT
+85 VDLKT

-96 KPSNSEA
+96 KPSNTEA
-103 AAANSTE
+103 AAANSSE
-110 KPLPQVDP
+110 KPLPTIDP
-118 KPNDVKEVSKEE
+118 KPNDVKEINKEE

-140 SIPPPKP
+140 SIPTPKP

-189 VKPPEPQKPA
+189 VKPPEPQKVA

-205 TPDEPKAAEK
+205 PADEPKAAEK

-223 KKQEVAKSASS
+223 KKQEVAKSAST
-234 MKSDFNADQISALLN
+234 MKSDFSADEISALLN
-249 KTDPSAGGAKRSTQE
+249 KTDPSAGGTKRSTQE
-264 ASLGAKKSNG
+264 ASLGNKKSNSG
-274 GSKLSQSEEDAMRSL
+274 TKLSQSEENAVRGQIS
-289 IESNWLVT
+289 SNWSVV
-297 PGMEGLSGLVI
+297 SGLAGASEVQLQVRFQLDQAGNVVGDPEVI
-308 TVHFKLGKDGSI
+308 AT
-320 IGQPDVESSGGS
+320 GGP
-332 SSDSTRRAL
+332 DSTRQAL
-341 ESAAYRA
+341 KSSVYRA
-348 VMKSAPSFSST
+348 VMKSSPLKN
-359 LPMDKYDAW
+359 LPADKYEGENGW
-368 SEVVLNFDASS
+368 NEMLLTFDASDF
-379 LGI
+379 GI